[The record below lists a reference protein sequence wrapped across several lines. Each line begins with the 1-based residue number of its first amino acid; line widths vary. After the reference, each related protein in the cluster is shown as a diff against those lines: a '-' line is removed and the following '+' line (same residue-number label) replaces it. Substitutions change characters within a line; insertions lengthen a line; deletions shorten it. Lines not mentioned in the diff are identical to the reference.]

1 MSVPE
6 EMEEVLV
13 KEKELLV
20 RQRMSLLVLKAAN
33 GLGDTLILKEVESA
47 QPDMVVAI
55 SFTV

>member
-1 MSVPE
+1 
-6 EMEEVLV
+6 V